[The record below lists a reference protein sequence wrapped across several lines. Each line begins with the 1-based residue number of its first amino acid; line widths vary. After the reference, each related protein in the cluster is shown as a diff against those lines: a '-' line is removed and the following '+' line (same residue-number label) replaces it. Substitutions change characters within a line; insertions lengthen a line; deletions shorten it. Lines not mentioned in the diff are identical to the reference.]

1 MQLMFLYKSQ
11 KSTNMNRK
19 IVLYVKF
26 LNSLLHHTKLNM
38 FWITNYLQWSR
49 IMNFKWFLT
58 PVKEALLEKNIK
70 LSECKSMISFISC
83 LSYFEY
89 SLKLKLCIKIWD
101 NALKSQPHRFMDS
114 VKWHTEDS
122 FKKQQWHKRQYQSLL
137 VERR

>member
-83 LSYFEY
+83 LSYFEVSSWNY
-89 SLKLKLCIKIWD
+89 VLKYGTMHLSHSHTDLWTASRDTQKIRSRNSSD
-101 NALKSQPHRFMDS
+101 TS
-114 VKWHTEDS
+114 VNTKA
-122 FKKQQWHKRQYQSLL
+122 Y
-137 VERR
+137 